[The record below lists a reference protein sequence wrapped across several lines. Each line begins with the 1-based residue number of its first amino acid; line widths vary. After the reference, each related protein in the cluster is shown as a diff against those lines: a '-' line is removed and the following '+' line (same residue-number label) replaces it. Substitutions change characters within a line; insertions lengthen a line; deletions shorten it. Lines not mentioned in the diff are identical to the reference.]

1 MPGQPARSR
10 VSDFPRQ
17 FTLENHRSAAGFTAC
32 IVRLSS
38 EDPTFSVHPLCRTL
52 LRPATQKDFH
62 VVQKLWTLIL
72 PCGTLRKSCPSCPK
86 I

>member
-17 FTLENHRSAAGFTAC
+17 FTLENHRSAAGFTAF

-38 EDPTFSVHPLCRTL
+38 KDPTFSVNPLCRTL
-52 LRPATQKDFH
+52 LRSAIQKDSQ
-62 VVQKLWTLIL
+62 VVQKL
-72 PCGTLRKSCPSCPK
+72 
-86 I
+86 